1 MVTWRCYDTGDYG
14 DHKWF
19 LHGDANGIGMY
30 FPGFCAYRRNGESDP
45 SNTDDFGVWTDDIL
59 RRR

>member
-1 MVTWRCYDTGDYG
+1 
-14 DHKWF
+14 
-19 LHGDANGIGMY
+19 MY